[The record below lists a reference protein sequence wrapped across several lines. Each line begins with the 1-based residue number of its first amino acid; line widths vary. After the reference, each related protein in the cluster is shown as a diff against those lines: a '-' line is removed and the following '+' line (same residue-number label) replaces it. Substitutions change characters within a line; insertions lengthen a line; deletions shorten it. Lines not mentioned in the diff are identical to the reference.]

1 MAKDQY
7 RLQAVLEIRRKARDS
22 AAALVAMRRTQL
34 GEAEAELQR
43 RQQSVVEC
51 QARISSALFQMDDI
65 IKRGV
70 AANKI
75 LVHRTHVAA
84 LRAHEV
90 KLKYEVEQQKGRV
103 AQAQNEVEKALDGL
117 TEAAR
122 EMEAVEKHREAWQE
136 TIRLQKERS
145 EQKLNDEI
153 SASNHARRPTE
164 N

>member
-1 MAKDQY
+1 MVKDQY
-7 RLQAVLEIRRKARDS
+7 RLQAVLEIRRKARDT
-22 AAALVAMRRTQL
+22 AAALVAMRRGQL
-34 GEAEAELQR
+34 NEAEAELQR
-43 RQQSVVEC
+43 RQQAVADC

-75 LVHRTHVAA
+75 LVHRTHVAD
-84 LRAHEV
+84 LRTHEA
-90 KLKYEVEQQKGRV
+90 KLKHEVEQQQRRV
-103 AQAQNEVEKALDGL
+103 AQAQGEVEKALDGL
-117 TEAAR
+117 KEAAK

-136 TIRLQKERS
+136 TIRLQKKRS

-153 SASNHARRPTE
+153 SASNHLRRQTE